1 MIAPDDVPPLRGTAE
16 RYERLVELAPDGILT
31 HDGMHITWANPAA
44 LRLAGA
50 ARISDLVGHPV
61 ATILHPPYLKAVQ
74 AQLIGTE
81 SPSELSAPMRDTIHR
96 LDGVALDVEVRTVVF
111 IEDGRPA
118 AHLVIRDIT
127 DRLAAEQSAR
137 DVAAHLHQTQKM
149 EVVGALAGGVA
160 HEVNNMLQ
168 VILGFAALLLDHPEL
183 PASCVDDLREVKR
196 AATQAAL
203 VTRQLLEFSRHA
215 VHRPTAVSL
224 EASVEAVIPTARR
237 LLGETRQL
245 RVVVDDAPLV
255 WFDPGQLQQILVN
268 LLLNARDATTVNG
281 HIVLTVGVQQLI
293 DPSIAADGVP
303 ILPGRYG
310 VIRIRDD
317 GVGIDAQI
325 VSRIFEPFF
334 TTKSSGAGT
343 GLGLAAV
350 HGLMTQNRGQVR
362 VESVVGSGTT
372 FTLYMPLSTRALSS
386 ADARAPTR
394 LSHQPARV
402 GAVVLVVDDEPAVRT
417 VAARI
422 LERGG
427 YVVQQAADGHQ
438 ALAEIERSGV
448 PSVVLTD
455 LMMPGMSG
463 RVLAD
468 ALHARF
474 PSLPVIFMSGYSSSA
489 LTGAGEVARHELL
502 IEKPFTATSL
512 LALVSTLVALQ
523 AH

>member
-1 MIAPDDVPPLRGTAE
+1 MIAPEDVPRLSGTAQ

-31 HDGMHITWANPAA
+31 HNGVYITSANPAA

-50 ARISDLVGHPV
+50 LHVSDLVGQRV
-61 ATILHPPYLKAVQ
+61 ATILRPPYLKAVQ
-74 AQLIGTE
+74 AQLTGIA

-111 IEDGRPA
+111 IEDGQPA

-127 DRLAAEQSAR
+127 ERLAAEQSAR
-137 DVAAHLHQTQKM
+137 DVAAHMHQTQKM
-149 EVVGALAGGVA
+149 EVAGALAGGLA

-183 PASCVDDLREVKR
+183 PLSCADDLREVKR

-224 EASVEAVIPTARR
+224 EASVEAFVPAARR
-237 LLGETRQL
+237 LLGETRAL
-245 RVVVDDAPLV
+245 HVVVEDAPLI

-268 LLLNARDATTVNG
+268 LLRNARDATSVHG
-281 HIVLTVGVQQLI
+281 HVELAVGVQELTS
-293 DPSIAADGVP
+293 PSIAADGVP

-310 VIRIRDD
+310 IVRVRDD
-317 GVGIDAQI
+317 GVGMDAQI
-325 VSRIFEPFF
+325 ISRIFEPFF
-334 TTKSSGAGT
+334 TTKPNGTGT

-350 HGLMTQNRGQVR
+350 HGLLAQNRGQVR
-362 VESVVGSGTT
+362 VDSGTGTGTT
-372 FTLYMPLSTRALSS
+372 FTLYMPVFVGALSGT
-386 ADARAPTR
+386 DARAPTR

-402 GAVVLVVDDEPAVRT
+402 GAVVLIVDDEPAVRT

-427 YVVQQAADGHQ
+427 YVVQQAADGHE

-512 LALVSTLVALQ
+512 LALVSTLVSLQ